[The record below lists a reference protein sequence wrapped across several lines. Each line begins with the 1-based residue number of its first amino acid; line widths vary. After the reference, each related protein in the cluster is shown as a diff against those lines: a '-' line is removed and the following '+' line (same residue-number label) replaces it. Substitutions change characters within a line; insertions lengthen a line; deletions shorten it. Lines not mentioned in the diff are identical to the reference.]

1 MTSENPGC
9 TACHCDLA
17 GSVNTSCSSSG
28 ICYCRP
34 KFSGDKCDKIN
45 EGFFVPSVDFMTF
58 QAEDATPIT
67 VRSVNHYS
75 ACCYVSK

>member
-1 MTSENPGC
+1 MFFIREMFLP
-9 TACHCDLA
+9 
-17 GSVNTSCSSSG
+17 
-28 ICYCRP
+28 P
-34 KFSGDKCDKIN
+34 KFSGEKCDKID
-45 EGFFVPSVDFMTF
+45 EGFFAPSVDFMTF